1 MAATSHGTAA
11 NVEIAMIRANDHART
26 DDSVT
31 GIVLSGTP
39 TVCRIHPHASHPRS
53 LGEAGG
59 MAEVG
64 VDLADE
70 GVDVAVVVEEPTT
83 AHSKAT
89 AIHAVSLG
97 TGLHNV
103 PTPLK

>member
-39 TVCRIHPHASHPRS
+39 TVSRIHPHASHPSS

-59 MAEVG
+59 VAEVE

-83 AHSKAT
+83 AHSKAIAT
-89 AIHAVSLG
+89 HAVSLG

-103 PTPLK
+103 PTPFK

>member
-39 TVCRIHPHASHPRS
+39 TVSRIHPHASHPRS

-59 MAEVG
+59 MAEVE

>member
-1 MAATSHGTAA
+1 
-11 NVEIAMIRANDHART
+11 MIRANDHART

>member
-1 MAATSHGTAA
+1 
-11 NVEIAMIRANDHART
+11 MIRANDHART

-53 LGEAGG
+53 LGEVGG
-59 MAEVG
+59 MAEVE

-89 AIHAVSLG
+89 AIHAASLG
-97 TGLHNV
+97 TGQHNV